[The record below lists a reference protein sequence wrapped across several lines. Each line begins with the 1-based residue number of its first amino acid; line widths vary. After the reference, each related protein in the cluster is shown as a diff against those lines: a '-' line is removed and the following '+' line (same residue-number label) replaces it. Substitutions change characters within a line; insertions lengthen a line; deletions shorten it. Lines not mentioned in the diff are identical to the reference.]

1 VFGFCVNQLGSR
13 DEAEDAVQSTFLNAH
28 RALQRGVTPE
38 AELAWLFKIAHNVCL
53 TRRRSS
59 RRRGRVESPSDLDAV
74 QDVLPAPARESA
86 DELIRLTDA
95 LSHMPDNQRRAI
107 LLREWQGLSY
117 HEIADELQ
125 LSQSAVET
133 LIFRARRTLAANLE
147 VEPERPSA
155 LARVRRVL
163 DIGSLLG
170 AVKTL
175 VAAGTAV
182 QATAA
187 AVAVSGAAVV
197 ATAPP
202 VQHHFAP
209 PAKRAAAPVVAKAI
223 APATTSVAPA
233 ASLDDRR
240 ADVPTVRVLKT
251 KPAPSKAHAPAP
263 AKEAAPATATTPP
276 SVHASRTAPPAP
288 PAATAPSPAAAPAAT
303 TPPATDH
310 SGPKTSDGD
319 KNKDKAKADTPAP
332 ARGSD
337 QDKKDRGDRGDKKD
351 KDKGHEAPKAE
362 APAAAPPQKAQPGDD
377 KGDKGNKKGK
387 GDKGGRGKDD
397 AAGSPKYAPP
407 AGPPVTP
414 PVVTEQPTTD
424 VAPAPAP
431 VVSTDDDDNDHG
443 RGDDKNRGKGK
454 GNGKSDG

>member
-59 RRRGRVESPSDLDAV
+59 RRRGRVEAPSDLDAV

-147 VEPERPSA
+147 TEPERPSA
-155 LARVRRVL
+155 VARMRRIL

-170 AVKTL
+170 GIKTL
-175 VAAGTAV
+175 IVATTAM

-197 ATAPP
+197 ATSPA
-202 VQHHFAP
+202 VRHHAP
-209 PAKRAAAPVVAKAI
+209 PAK
-223 APATTSVAPA
+223 
-233 ASLDDRR
+233 
-240 ADVPTVRVLKT
+240 
-251 KPAPSKAHAPAP
+251 HAPAP
-263 AKEAAPATATTPP
+263 AIVQPKEPAIVEPVVVADPPAQVVRTPVREAAKPKPKPVAAKPKPVKKGPPAAKAPVVVHAAPA
-276 SVHASRTAPPAP
+276 PAP
-288 PAATAPSPAAAPAAT
+288 AANAPAVSAPQPSAAAPT
-303 TPPATDH
+303 TSAPEQ
-310 SGPKTSDGD
+310 PK
-319 KNKDKAKADTPAP
+319 AETPAP
-332 ARGSD
+332 ARTD
-337 QDKKDRGDRGDKKD
+337 DRGENKNKD
-351 KDKGHEAPKAE
+351 NGKAKEQPKAD
-362 APAAAPPQKAQPGDD
+362 APPAAAAPEKSGHGNGGGDKN
-377 KGDKGNKKGK
+377 KGDKGNKGK
-387 GDKGGRGKDD
+387 GDKGNKGEKTGTTNFE
-397 AAGSPKYAPP
+397 PP
-407 AGPPVTP
+407 AGPVVTP
-414 PVVTEQPTTD
+414 PATTAEPTT
-424 VAPAPAP
+424 AAP
-431 VVSTDDDDNDHG
+431 VETPPASDANEGKGNGNGNGNGGDNG
-443 RGDDKNRGKGK
+443 NRGKGK
-454 GNGKSDG
+454 HDE

>member
-147 VEPERPSA
+147 VEPERPST

-197 ATAPP
+197 ATSPP
-202 VQHHFAP
+202 VRHHFTP
-209 PAKRAAAPVVAKAI
+209 PAKTASAPAVAPAKAPAGTILRPITSTDAPTRLAAAPSERPAKAK
-223 APATTSVAPA
+223 V
-233 ASLDDRR
+233 
-240 ADVPTVRVLKT
+240 K
-251 KPAPSKAHAPAP
+251 PAP
-263 AKEAAPATATTPP
+263 AKAKTPATEAVTTAP
-276 SVHASRTAPPAP
+276 SVRDSRTA
-288 PAATAPSPAAAPAAT
+288 PAAAPAAAAPAPAPAPAAAA
-303 TPPATDH
+303 PPATDH
-310 SGPKTSDGD
+310 
-319 KNKDKAKADTPAP
+319 NDKAKAETPAP
-332 ARGSD
+332 PRGAD
-337 QDKKDRGDRGDKKD
+337 ENKGGGDRGDKKD
-351 KDKGHEAPKAE
+351 KEKGHAQPKAE
-362 APAAAPPQKAQPGDD
+362 APAAAPQKAGRDGDGRR
-377 KGDKGNKKGK
+377 GDRGDKKGK
-387 GDKGGRGKDD
+387 GDKGDKGDRGKEGVVG
-397 AAGSPKYAPP
+397 ATNFAPP
-407 AGPPVTP
+407 AGPPIAP
-414 PVVTEQPTTD
+414 PVATAQSDTSIAAVPS
-424 VAPAPAP
+424 
-431 VVSTDDDDNDHG
+431 VSDDDDDDHG
-443 RGDDKNRGKGK
+443 RGKDRDDDKDRGK
-454 GNGKSDG
+454 GNGKSD

>member
-147 VEPERPSA
+147 VEPERPST
-155 LARVRRVL
+155 LARVRKVL

-175 VAAGTAV
+175 IAAGTAM

-197 ATAPP
+197 ATSPP
-202 VQHHFAP
+202 VRHHFTP
-209 PAKRAAAPVVAKAI
+209 PAKVAAAPAVAQPKAPAVTSVGSITSTEAPTRLAVVPAQRPAKAKP
-223 APATTSVAPA
+223 AHAKADAKVPAT
-233 ASLDDRR
+233 
-240 ADVPTVRVLKT
+240 
-251 KPAPSKAHAPAP
+251 
-263 AKEAAPATATTPP
+263 EATA
-276 SVHASRTAPPAP
+276 
-288 PAATAPSPAAAPAAT
+288 AATAPSVRASRVEPAPPPAAAAAAPAS
-303 TPPATDH
+303 TPAPATDH
-310 SGPKTSDGD
+310 
-319 KNKDKAKADTPAP
+319 KDKAKSETPAP
-332 ARGSD
+332 PHAADEG
-337 QDKKDRGDRGDKKD
+337 KGNKGDRGDKD
-351 KDKGHEAPKAE
+351 KNKGHEQPKAE
-362 APAAAPPQKAQPGDD
+362 APAAAPPQKAGRDGDGD
-377 KGDKGNKKGK
+377 RGNRGDKKNKGDKG
-387 GDKGGRGKDD
+387 DRGKD
-397 AAGSPKYAPP
+397 ATGATNFAPP
-407 AGPPVTP
+407 AGPALIP
-414 PVVTEQPTTD
+414 PATTQQPTTTA
-424 VAPAPAP
+424 APATD
-431 VVSTDDDDNDHG
+431 VSASTPTEDDDDD
-443 RGDDKNRGKGK
+443 DDKGKDKSGKGK
-454 GNGKSDG
+454 PDH

>member
-147 VEPERPSA
+147 VEPERPST
-155 LARVRRVL
+155 LARVRKVL

-170 AVKTL
+170 AVKML
-175 VAAGTAV
+175 VAAGTAM

-187 AVAVSGAAVV
+187 AVAVSGVAVVATSPAVRHHSIPSAKHAPAAVV
-197 ATAPP
+197 A
-202 VQHHFAP
+202 
-209 PAKRAAAPVVAKAI
+209 KAT

-233 ASLDDRR
+233 AALDDRR
-240 ADVPTVRVLKT
+240 ADVPAARVVKT
-251 KPAPSKAHAPAP
+251 KPAQPKAPAL
-263 AKEAAPATATTPP
+263 AKHATAPTAAAPPT
-276 SVHASRTAPPAP
+276 VHASRIEPPAP
-288 PAATAPSPAAAPAAT
+288 PAATPPAPAPAPAAATPAS
-303 TPPATDH
+303 TDH
-310 SGPKTSDGD
+310 SGPKASDD
-319 KNKDKAKADTPAP
+319 EKKDKAKAETPAP
-332 ARGSD
+332 PRGSD
-337 QDKKDRGDRGDKKD
+337 NDDKSNRGDRGDKKD
-351 KDKGHEAPKAE
+351 KGDEQPKAE
-362 APAAAPPQKAQPGDD
+362 APAAAPPQKVQPGRDDGD
-377 KGDKGNKKGK
+377 KGDKRGKGGK
-387 GDKGGRGKDD
+387 GDKGAKGDKGKDD
-397 AAGSPKYAPP
+397 ATGTPNFAPP

-414 PVVTEQPTTD
+414 PVATQQPTTD
-424 VAPAPAP
+424 ATSTPTPVA
-431 VVSTDDDDNDHG
+431 STDDDDDHG
-443 RGDDKNRGKGK
+443 RGDDKGHGKGK
-454 GNGKSDG
+454 GKSED